1 MPRKSTKTA
10 SQATET
16 LSVMVDTSATPSSAQ
31 IVDKRTT
38 KGKPEQIPAKEK
50 KVGRPTL
57 YTKELGDIICSRI
70 AEGESLRE
78 IIKTQGMPDRTVVYD
93 WLLRDP
99 EFANHYTRAR
109 EDQADT
115 LADEI
120 IAIADEQPEIIAV
133 IDKKT
138 GALIEHK
145 LDHAFLQWQKNRMD
159 ARKWTAMKLKPK
171 KYGDRLV
178 HAGDSEN
185 PLEIQN
191 DAMTILAAAVK
202 NLELKRQTANEE

>member
-10 SQATET
+10 SQAIET
-16 LSVMVDTSATPSSAQ
+16 LSVMVDTSTTTSSAQ
-31 IVDKRTT
+31 IVDKHTSE
-38 KGKPEQIPAKEK
+38 GKPEQIPAKEK

-78 IIKTQGMPDRTVVYD
+78 IIKTEGMPDRTVVYD

-120 IAIADEQPEIIAV
+120 LAIADEQPEVIAV
-133 IDKKT
+133 LDKH

-145 LDHAFLQWQKNRMD
+145 LDNAFLQWQKNRID
-159 ARKWTAMKLKPK
+159 VRKWTAMKLKPK

>member
-16 LSVMVDTSATPSSAQ
+16 LSVMVDTSTTPSSAQ
-31 IVDKRTT
+31 IVDKHTS
-38 KGKPEQIPAKEK
+38 KGKPEQIPAKGK
-50 KVGRPTL
+50 KMGRPSSFTQQIA
-57 YTKELGDIICSRI
+57 DIICSRI

-78 IIKTQGMPDRTVVYD
+78 ICKDDNMPDRVTIYR
-93 WLLRDP
+93 WLQADSD
-99 EFANHYTRAR
+99 FCNHYTRAR

-120 IAIADEQPEIIAV
+120 MAIADETPDLNPIL
-133 IDKKT
+133 DKH
-138 GALIEHK
+138 GALIEIQLHS
-145 LDHAFLQWQKNRMD
+145 AYLQWQKQRID